1 MRRREFIAVVG
12 GAAVVAWP
20 LAAGAQQ
27 AERVRHID
35 ILMNVDDAD
44 LRSQHAA
51 FLQFLKELGWTDGR
65 NVQIDTRWAK
75 GPADIPRYVTELAAL
90 APDVIVIT
98 GTAAMSP
105 MLEATRTVP
114 IVFVNVADPIGAGYV
129 RNMAHPGG
137 NVTGFV
143 QFEYSLS
150 GKWSELLK
158 QIAPDV
164 TRIAVLR
171 DPTITSGIGQFAV
184 IESVAPSLG
193 MDVTA
198 IDMRDA
204 QEIERDIAAFA
215 QSPHG
220 GLILTAS
227 AMAVT
232 HRELVIALAAKY
244 KLPTVYYRRH
254 FADAGGLISYGYNVL
269 QEYRGIAGYVDRILK
284 GEKPGDLP
292 VQAPNKY
299 ELIINLKTAKAI
311 GLAIPES
318 FLLRADEVI
327 E

>member
-1 MRRREFIAVVG
+1 
-12 GAAVVAWP
+12 
-20 LAAGAQQ
+20 
-27 AERVRHID
+27 
-35 ILMNVDDAD
+35 MNVDDAD

-51 FLQFLKELGWTDGR
+51 FLQFLNELGWTDGR

-75 GPADIPRYVTELAAL
+75 GPADIRRYVTELAAL

-114 IVFVNVADPIGAGYV
+114 IVFVNVADPIGAGFV
-129 RNMAHPGG
+129 RNMARPGG

-150 GKWSELLK
+150 GKWPELLK

-254 FADAGGLISYGYNVL
+254 FVDAGGLISYGYDVL

-299 ELIINLKTAKAI
+299 ELVINLKTAKAI

>member
-1 MRRREFIAVVG
+1 MRRREFITLLG
-12 GAAVVAWP
+12 GAATAWP
-20 LAAGAQQ
+20 PAARAQQ

-35 ILMNVDDAD
+35 ILMNADDAD

-75 GPADIPRYVTELAAL
+75 GPADIRRYVTELAAL

-114 IVFVNVADPIGAGYV
+114 IVFANVADPIGAGFV

-143 QFEYSLS
+143 QLEYSLS
-150 GKWSELLK
+150 GKWPELLK

-198 IDMRDA
+198 IDRRDA

-254 FADAGGLISYGYNVL
+254 FADTGGLISYGYDVL
-269 QEYRGIAGYVDRILK
+269 RAYRGIAGYVDRILK

-299 ELIINLKTAKAI
+299 ELIINLKTAKALN
-311 GLAIPES
+311 LAIPQS
-318 FLLRADEVI
+318 LLATADELI